1 MLARDH
7 PPVQSGRSSVIA
19 PRVVTDE
26 NERRPLVEAAA
37 RRWPRTDIEDLMRR
51 SPLILLTVGDA
62 S

>member
-1 MLARDH
+1 VLARDN
-7 PPVQSGRSSVIA
+7 PPVLSGRSSIMA

-26 NERRPLVEAAA
+26 NERRPLIEAAV
-37 RRWPRTDIEDLMRR
+37 RRWRRTDIEDLMRD